1 MRVRIIMR
9 RQNKRGCLNLQLGD
23 EFMSEDDNR
32 IDVSNV
38 FDNIDDLPA
47 ELQER
52 IKLFH
57 AKISERKISREQSQE
72 TQSSP

>member
-1 MRVRIIMR
+1 
-9 RQNKRGCLNLQLGD
+9 
-23 EFMSEDDNR
+23 MSEDDNR